1 MIDQNGKLF
10 GKINLIDL
18 IIVLILLALV
28 ATVAVRVV
36 KNREQTST
44 IQKVSIT
51 FYTEEVPDYVPKAME
66 KGASCLDATENS
78 NLGTLESFEA
88 GDPLGYVTNT
98 KGQVE
103 AVVRQGYNSLEFTSV
118 ADGEI
123 IANGVK
129 INGVTY
135 AVGHSLTVYAG
146 KAKAYCK
153 IKDIQPAA

>member
-1 MIDQNGKLF
+1 MVDQNGKLF

-18 IIVLILLALV
+18 IIILVLLALV
-28 ATVAVRVV
+28 ATVAVRVM
-36 KNREQTST
+36 KNREATST
-44 IQKVSIT
+44 IQKVNIT

-66 KGASCLDATENS
+66 KGAPCSDATENS
-78 NLGTLESFEA
+78 ALGTLESFETA
-88 GDPLGYVTNT
+88 DPLGYVTNT

-103 AVVRQGYNSLEFTSV
+103 AVTRQGYNSLEFTSL
-118 ADGEI
+118 ASGELTD
-123 IANGVK
+123 NGIK

-135 AVGHSLTVYAG
+135 SVGHSLTVYAG